1 VGGRMR
7 PWHEVVA
14 KIDSREAGRPASA
27 GRYRHGSRGRW
38 RLLCEGR
45 LFISKVC
52 WCTRSEDG
60 DRRLALSPR
69 DGHGANQAHRAEAS
83 FRRPMV
89 EPYARCPHICPVTG
103 FRVVMFNSGR
113 CRRCGRR
120 GYLWRAHSTRYRQ
133 AGRCHVLDVTRQE
146 CSRSITHENL
156 AHGSGPVTSHADQ
169 G

>member
-1 VGGRMR
+1 VPVVGGRTR

-27 GRYRHGSRGRW
+27 GGYRHGSPGRW

-69 DGHGANQAHRAEAS
+69 DGHGANQAHRAGAS

-103 FRVVMFNSGR
+103 FRVVVFNSGR

-120 GYLWRAHSTRYRQ
+120 GGTYGMRTPLDIGRPAIVTCWTSRGKNAVRESCTR
-133 AGRCHVLDVTRQE
+133 
-146 CSRSITHENL
+146 
-156 AHGSGPVTSHADQ
+156 
-169 G
+169 